1 MILRSTHSKIG
12 VKREEGALSSQANL
26 ALVRATWMRHDTELI
41 NSIRQNCLPLL
52 CPAPPDRRLSQGL
65 PTAFQM
71 FDDRF
76 FLFTEAGAS
85 ELDVV
90 AKSSSKIP
98 SGTWALTN
106 SGEFVGQPCSA
117 FLAARRN
124 GTWIIQA
131 TLPKRSSG
139 LNGVSSRMQSFL

>member
-1 MILRSTHSKIG
+1 
-12 VKREEGALSSQANL
+12 
-26 ALVRATWMRHDTELI
+26 
-41 NSIRQNCLPLL
+41 
-52 CPAPPDRRLSQGL
+52 
-65 PTAFQM
+65 M

-90 AKSSSKIP
+90 AKSGSKLP
-98 SGTWALTN
+98 PGTWALAN
-106 SGEFVGQPCSA
+106 SSDFVGQPCSA

-131 TLPKRSSG
+131 TLPKRSSWFEWSKQQAAEFYVMNWFTPYELEVLG
-139 LNGVSSRMQSFL
+139 